1 MRKIDLG
8 QTISILANIGV
19 IGGIAFLALE
29 LRQNNMLMTSQ
40 SRANQMEQVLDIQE
54 EVFLNSDLAAILVK
68 AGAGEPL
75 TSVEQ
80 LRLDAF
86 QQKVILGMQFQYE
99 EFQSGALDRIN
110 IAAWR
115 AIYRGENSTLRVP
128 LDNAWAD
135 LKDLMRPAFA
145 EYFQTNIV
153 DE

>member
-1 MRKIDLG
+1 MKRIDLS

-19 IGGIAFLALE
+19 IGGIAFLAME
-29 LRQNNMLMTSQ
+29 LRQNNTLMTSQ

-54 EVFLNSDLAAILVK
+54 DVFLNPDLAEILVK
-68 AGAGEPL
+68 ADAGVPL

-86 QQKVILGMQFQYE
+86 QQKVILGMQAQYE
-99 EFQSGALDRIN
+99 EFQNGALDRVN
-110 IAAWR
+110 VTAWR

-135 LKDLMRPAFA
+135 LKGVVRPAFA
-145 EYFQTNIV
+145 EYFQTNVV